1 MGTIAIVCDSGCDV
15 PASLCD
21 ELGIVIVPLTIRFG
35 NDEFSDRVSITKDEF
50 WQRCASSPTLPE
62 TAAPSPGSYVAAFT
76 EAISRGATGIVVL
89 CISGDLSAS
98 YQSATVAASMI
109 DTVPITVIDT
119 RAVSMGQ
126 GLLAVQAAEEARD
139 GASLDAIVAHVRA
152 SIPKVGILAVLD
164 TLDHLIKGGRIGGA
178 RALIGQVLAIKP
190 VLRLN
195 DGRVDEAGRERTT
208 TKALRRLANEAGSHG
223 QLSRLALFHADSPH
237 VETLITMVSDIP
249 ITHSL
254 IVADIGPTI
263 GTHGGPGVIGLAWLE
278 A

>member
-1 MGTIAIVCDSGCDV
+1 MGTIAIGCESGCDV
-15 PASLCD
+15 PASFCD

-76 EAISRGATGIVVL
+76 EAISQGAAGIVVL

-126 GLLAVQAAEEARD
+126 GLLAVQATEEARD

-152 SIPKVGILAVLD
+152 SIPKVGIIAVLD

-208 TKALRRLANEAGSHG
+208 TKALRRLANEAGGHG

-249 ITHSL
+249 VTHSL

>member
-1 MGTIAIVCDSGCDV
+1 M
-15 PASLCD
+15 
-21 ELGIVIVPLTIRFG
+21 
-35 NDEFSDRVSITKDEF
+35 
-50 WQRCASSPTLPE
+50 PE

-98 YQSATVAASMI
+98 YQSATVAASMV
-109 DTVPITVIDT
+109 DTVPIAVIDT
-119 RAVSMGQ
+119 RAVTMGQ
-126 GLLAVQAAEEARD
+126 GLLAVQAAVEARD
-139 GASLDAIVAHVRA
+139 GASFDAIVAHVRA
-152 SIPKVGILAVLD
+152 SIPKIGIIAVLD

-237 VETLITMVSDIP
+237 VETLIAMVSDIP
-249 ITHSL
+249 VTHPL
-254 IVADIGPTI
+254 IVADMGPTI
-263 GTHGGPGVIGLAWLE
+263 GTHGGPGVTGLAWLE

>member
-249 ITHSL
+249 VTHSL